1 MRAWLRRGEPFAF
14 ASAFALLA
22 GARASAATIAIYPL
36 QPLGVAP
43 ATVTSLDATL
53 RAEVEGL
60 PGIELLSRGRTVA
73 SLKNDPG
80 SLGLACNGAPGCLTD
95 LGKLLAVEKV
105 VYGVVSGL
113 GDRYSFDLKL
123 IDVGTGG
130 EERRVTAS
138 VGGKREVLLS
148 SLRAAAVHLLAPE
161 RYVGALEIDSSVP
174 GAQVYVDGKAMGPTP
189 IAGTIVG
196 LSPERHSLRL
206 TKLGFADFEKFV
218 DVRFDQTTVVRVDLA
233 ESAVRDVMYREG
245 ALPAPVSRQGTPV
258 VIVAEAGSPRNPKRI
273 WAWRAVYATVALAA
287 VGLGTGLVSQV
298 ERNAASGTARP
309 ITASQEPTLS
319 TQISL
324 GNAFG
329 ATADVAWGLAGAGLI
344 AAGVLFAISG
354 GDAGSKSSVVIS
366 PTGAGLAVT
375 GRFVRRE
382 ELRTKR
388 NLRGL
393 LPHRRAHP
401 RGLPPGLTPTSVGSR
416 SPAPSPRKA
425 RTASPARLAHDP
437 F

>member
-1 MRAWLRRGEPFAF
+1 MLGF

-22 GARASAATIAIYPL
+22 GSRASAATLAIYPL
-36 QPLGVAP
+36 QPLGVPP

-60 PGIELLSRGRTVA
+60 PGVELLSRGRTVA

-95 LGKLLAVEKV
+95 LGKVLAVDKV

-174 GAQVYVDGKAMGPTP
+174 GAQVFVDGKAMGPTP

-196 LSPERHSLRL
+196 LSPERHALRL
-206 TKLGFADFEKFV
+206 TKPGFADFEKFV
-218 DVRFDQTTVVRVDLA
+218 DVHFDQTTVVRVDLA

-273 WAWRAVYATVALAA
+273 WAWRAVYATLTLAA
-287 VGLGTGLVSQV
+287 VGLGTGVVSQA

-309 ITASQEPTLS
+309 IAPSQEPTLS
-319 TQISL
+319 TQVSL

-366 PTGAGLAVT
+366 PTGAGLAVS
-375 GRFVRRE
+375 GRF
-382 ELRTKR
+382 
-388 NLRGL
+388 
-393 LPHRRAHP
+393 
-401 RGLPPGLTPTSVGSR
+401 
-416 SPAPSPRKA
+416 
-425 RTASPARLAHDP
+425 
-437 F
+437 